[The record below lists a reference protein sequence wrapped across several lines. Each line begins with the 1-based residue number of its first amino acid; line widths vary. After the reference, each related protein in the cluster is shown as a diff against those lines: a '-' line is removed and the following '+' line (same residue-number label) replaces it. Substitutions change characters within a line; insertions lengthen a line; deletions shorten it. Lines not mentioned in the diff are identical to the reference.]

1 MQQNQFWEQVYG
13 ATRLPQKTVT
23 ISKESNLL
31 FKGLDKELKSPKL
44 PEDIIKI
51 DVKINKIALPPQKK
65 NPKEVNETNN
75 LFFEKIKLTN
85 LQ

>member
-65 NPKEVNETNN
+65 TPKKSMKPTIYF
-75 LFFEKIKLTN
+75 LKR
-85 LQ
+85 